1 MDLRDFDLRMLFIIE
16 TQSISDTESSL
27 KYGKQLYTNISY
39 VLLSRIWKLFL
50 GLLFFEKLNFSH
62 KLYFTATSSMYS
74 LTCCMV

>member
-39 VLLSRIWKLFL
+39 VLLSRI
-50 GLLFFEKLNFSH
+50 
-62 KLYFTATSSMYS
+62 
-74 LTCCMV
+74 